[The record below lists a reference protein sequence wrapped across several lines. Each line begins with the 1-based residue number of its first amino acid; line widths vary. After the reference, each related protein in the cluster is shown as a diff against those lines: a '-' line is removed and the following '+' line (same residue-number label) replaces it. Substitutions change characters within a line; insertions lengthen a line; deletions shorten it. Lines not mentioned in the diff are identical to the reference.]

1 MRKKIAILGS
11 TGSIGKTTFNIVKK
25 NRKEFEV
32 VLLTTNKNINEIF
45 KQAQILKTKNI
56 FITSKPHYLKA
67 KKKLKK
73 NNLKIFNDLNDL
85 KKIFKKKIDYTM
97 CAISGLEG
105 LRPTLDMIQFTKN
118 IAIANKE
125 SLVCGWNLI
134 KKKLIKYNTEFI
146 PVDSEHFSIWSLIKN
161 IKTSDIEEVVITASG
176 GPFLKLPESKFKK
189 IKPSSAVK
197 HPNWNMGKKIS
208 VDSATMMNKV
218 FEVIEAQRI
227 FNIELKKFKILIH
240 PNSYVHSIVKF
251 NNGTTKILVHDTDM
265 KIPIFNTLYQNNS
278 KKLNSKKLDITKLNN
293 LNFRNIDRKK
303 FPVIKILN
311 HVSKRFSLYETVI
324 VSANDSLVELFLEG
338 KIKFLDISKYLYKIV
353 KLKEFKKF
361 KRILP
366 TEVNQIIKLSKY
378 VRLKTQSLS
387 VIVRKTWKFFIL

>member
-85 KKIFKKKIDYTM
+85 KKILKKKIDYTM

-387 VIVRKTWKFFIL
+387 VIVRKT